1 MELTKDRPSAGSE
14 REALLNPSTLDANQ
28 ERQELQSL
36 VASAPPVESCTS
48 RDIVATAIPISSFDA
63 FQDNDLPIATATA
76 LPVTHHGVN
85 QTIQSSSNNQ
95 KDVKQEQITVSPLP
109 LEQELPTNHPHNLPT
124 ASPIRTY
131 TTPTTE
137 QQTTATLLRQAQHRG
152 FIESEIE
159 RTQDTFAKTSLD
171 NIRKD
176 TAAALRI
183 AQLNA
188 LKSKRSDEGLTVD
201 EGVHSNCSTTAI
213 PTTYTANAEEEY
225 KRPFGT
231 IKDGK
236 RGYEVN
242 EYEVGEYDTKE
253 YDVAEYKSLYD

>member
-14 REALLNPSTLDANQ
+14 REALLNSSTLDANQ

-109 LEQELPTNHPHNLPT
+109 LEQELPTNNLPT

-176 TAAALRI
+176 TAAALQI

-201 EGVHSNCSTTAI
+201 EGVHSNYSTTTI
-213 PTTYTANAEEEY
+213 PTTANAEEEEK